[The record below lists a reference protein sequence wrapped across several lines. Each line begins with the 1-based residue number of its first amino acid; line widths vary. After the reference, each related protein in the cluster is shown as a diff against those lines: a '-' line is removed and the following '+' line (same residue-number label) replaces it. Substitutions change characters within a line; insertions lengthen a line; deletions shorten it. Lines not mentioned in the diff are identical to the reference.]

1 MASSHSRRIS
11 IETFSRASLDGGSVV
26 NLAEEQASSSRRPSF
41 DALVR
46 AKEEYRSHNRNTS
59 VVSTISTATESSV
72 HTRQSSVSSD
82 PGTFIH
88 QEEEYVPGTHD
99 AIVPSFSPTHSP
111 HISGKATVKHLKA
124 AFRRS
129 LGLGGK
135 ALATEI
141 VVKKH
146 GVIDQSA
153 LEDAVLGHSA
163 PLSEVLSF
171 KITSSH
177 SYIGYNQLAETLDYL
192 SHTLP
197 ALQEITLYSQVY
209 TLEELNNLSPYLSR
223 FAQLR
228 SFAVLDVRD
237 DPPEVCPTLCKIITL
252 WALARPTLQRVQF
265 KIDSW
270 WEPTMPHEAQK
281 GAPRATEWIEC
292 SSTLLR

>member
-11 IETFSRASLDGGSVV
+11 IETFSRAGLNGGLVV

-46 AKEEYRSHNRNTS
+46 AKEEHRSHNRNLS
-59 VVSTISTATESSV
+59 VVSTISTATESST
-72 HTRQSSVSSD
+72 HTRRSSVSSD

-88 QEEEYVPGTHD
+88 REEENVPGCQEG
-99 AIVPSFSPTHSP
+99 IISSFAATNSP
-111 HISGKATVKHLKA
+111 HIPGKTTVKHLKA

-129 LGLGGK
+129 LGLGAK
-135 ALATEI
+135 ALASEI

-146 GVIDQSA
+146 GIIDQDA
-153 LEDAVLGHSA
+153 LEDALLGHTA
-163 PLSEVLSF
+163 PLSEVTSF

-177 SYIGYNQLAETLDYL
+177 SYIGYNQLVETLDYL

-197 ALQEITLYSQVY
+197 ALQEIILYSQVY

-228 SFAVLDVRD
+228 SFAVLDIRD

-265 KIDSW
+265 IAESW
-270 WEPTMPHEAQK
+270 WEPTAPHEAQND
-281 GAPRATEWIEC
+281 APRTTEWIEC